1 MIGQSFSS
9 RRRLL
14 MKRAA
19 WLLLLMCAWGC
30 APLTRPEGSG
40 GGKAG
45 VLQEGVEEP
54 PSLLSQYL
62 QQRRSNADSVGAMR
76 PYIAVLSFVDKSGF
90 RKDVWDLGP
99 EMARLVSLEM
109 GIFPDW
115 RVVPFEV
122 VQEVVAGTGKLKPE
136 KAVELGRMMEADLVA
151 LGTIHDY
158 NMGRFSVG
166 DPLLGGYKSYTGTA
180 RLELQIVRVEDGSG
194 VGTVEAARE
203 LTDRDVGLDLL
214 GKPREQDLK
223 FTGLKDTPFGSQ
235 AFRETVLGQATLEAV
250 GELLQKLTGLVRPRA
265 LNMGGK
271 VAEILSVYGN
281 DVYINVGSENGLR
294 AGYRFEVL
302 PGAQRVRE
310 EGRDPVQRIG
320 VVEVVE
326 VIGAR
331 LSSVRFLEGGAAIR
345 AGDRLEPIGAED
357 AEPGD

>member
-1 MIGQSFSS
+1 MV
-9 RRRLL
+9 
-14 MKRAA
+14 
-19 WLLLLMCAWGC
+19 
-30 APLTRPEGSG
+30 PLR
-40 GGKAG
+40 
-45 VLQEGVEEP
+45 EGVEES
-54 PSLLSQYL
+54 PSLLSEYL
-62 QQRRSNADSVGAMR
+62 QQRRSNDDSIGVMQ
-76 PYIAVLSFVDKSGF
+76 PYIAVLPFADKSGF
-90 RKDVWDLGP
+90 LKDIWDLGP

-122 VQEVVAGTGKLKPE
+122 VREVVTGNGKLKPE
-136 KAVELGRMMEADLVA
+136 RAVEWGRMMKADLVA
-151 LGTIHDY
+151 LGTIHDF

-180 RLELQIVRVEDGSG
+180 RLQIQILRVEDGSG
-194 VGTVEAARE
+194 LGMVEAARE
-203 LTDRDVGLDLL
+203 LTDRDLGLDLL

-223 FTGLKDTPFGSQ
+223 FTGLREMSFGSQ

-271 VAEILSVYGN
+271 VAEILSVYGD

-310 EGRDPVQRIG
+310 EGADPRQQIG
-320 VVEVVE
+320 VVEVVA

-331 LSSVRFLEGGAAIR
+331 LSSVRFLEGREAIR
-345 AGDRLEPIGAED
+345 AGDRLEPLEREGAGAAD
-357 AEPGD
+357 